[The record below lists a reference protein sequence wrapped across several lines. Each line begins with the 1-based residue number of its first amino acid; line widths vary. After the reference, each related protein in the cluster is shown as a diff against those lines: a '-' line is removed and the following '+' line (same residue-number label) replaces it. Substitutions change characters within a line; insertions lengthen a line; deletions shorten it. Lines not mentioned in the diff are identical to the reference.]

1 MTRILYFALISA
13 LAVTPMLTA
22 PAAAGGIVF
31 DLPNLTWP
39 EGTAVPQTGTD
50 VVLGTKSATR
60 G

>member
-1 MTRILYFALISA
+1 MTRILSLAVISA

-22 PAAAGGIVF
+22 PAAAGAIAF

-39 EGTAVPQTGTD
+39 EGPAVPQTGKD
-50 VVLGTKSATR
+50 VVLGTKSATK

>member
-1 MTRILYFALISA
+1 MIRFLSLALIAA
-13 LAVTPMLTA
+13 LAATPLLTA

-39 EGTAVPQTGTD
+39 EGTAVPPTGKD
-50 VVLGTKSATR
+50 VVLGTQSAQK